1 MVFFPNVAYIFCI
14 KGCLPQKGERPVW
27 ADAVFEGGGVKGI
40 GLVGAL
46 TVAEE
51 KGYRWKNLAGASA
64 GSIIASLLAAGY
76 TAKELQQIMI
86 KQSFLDFIPSTWL
99 HKIPYLGPTTR
110 LWIKKGLYSG
120 DVLEQWLEELLVAK
134 GIRTFSDLKDGKE
147 LLVIASD
154 ISRGQLLVLP
164 RDLEEY
170 GYDPEQLSIARVV
183 RMSCSIPFFFD
194 PVKILHYPTRT
205 PSYIVDGGVL
215 SNFPVWLF
223 DESSPHCPTF
233 GFRLISDEDQQVHQI
248 DGPFSMFKSIFFT
261 MLDAHDNRYIKKQ
274 DQVRTILVPT
284 QDVKLTDFSISGD
297 RRQMLYESGVRAAE
311 NFFKSWN
318 YDRYLS
324 DHRGGTRINISKR
337 TDETA

>member
-1 MVFFPNVAYIFCI
+1 M
-14 KGCLPQKGERPVW
+14 W

-46 TVAEE
+46 TVAED
-51 KGYRWKNLAGASA
+51 KGYQWKNLAGASA

-86 KQSFLDFIPSTWL
+86 KQNFLDFLSPTWL
-99 HKIPYLGPTTR
+99 HKIPYLGPSAR

-120 DVLEQWLEELLVAK
+120 HVLEQWLEKLLLAK
-134 GIRTFSDLKDGKE
+134 GIHTFADLKDGRE

-194 PVKILHYPTRT
+194 PVKIMHYPTRT
-205 PSYIVDGGVL
+205 PCYIVDGGVL
-215 SNFPVWLF
+215 SNFPIWLF
-223 DESSPHCPTF
+223 DETSPHCPTF
-233 GFRLISDEDQQVHQI
+233 GFRLVSKGDYQVHQI

-284 QDVKLTDFSISGD
+284 LDVKLTDFSIED
-297 RRQMLYESGVRAAE
+297 KQREQLYQSGVTAAE
-311 NFFKSWN
+311 SFFKTWN
-318 YDRYLS
+318 YDRYLADHS
-324 DHRGGTRINISKR
+324 DETRVRINKR
-337 TDETA
+337 SDSLDGTA